1 MKCVGAEDGQ
11 KQCQRCK
18 RANVEFVIPL
28 SVAIPLFT
36 KPAAPLVAYLKSTG
50 EAASLAQS
58 AFLPPSISPPTY
70 LLNSRLSEASK
81 MLRRL
86 EKGLNS
92 AKLKTQPAEPGM
104 SAPYSP
110 PQAHNLPHEAIYS
123 AASPAEA
130 AFAAAPQYKPLEQLP
145 PLNSSSRQLPSINSP
160 SRQLPLPL
168 PSSTYLSSATS
179 AHPMDVDED
188 DDPDK
193 SDTPPYPA
201 KLIKQTQR
209 NSFFRIILNSEEAPI
224 STSSPTNRGSPYTPP
239 QSNAAAVNPPIPD
252 PISAGIITEADASV
266 LFDALFLRL
275 NPFINL
281 FDPQLHTHDYV
292 RNRSPFLFSTLITA
306 AAKFFKRDAH
316 KACQKLANTLAFRAF
331 SEAWKSVEVVQAF
344 ACLTYWRDSEDNVS
358 LRVSPPFR
366 FI

>member
-1 MKCVGAEDGQ
+1 
-11 KQCQRCK
+11 
-18 RANVEFVIPL
+18 
-28 SVAIPLFT
+28 
-36 KPAAPLVAYLKSTG
+36 
-50 EAASLAQS
+50 
-58 AFLPPSISPPTY
+58 
-70 LLNSRLSEASK
+70 

-92 AKLKTQPAEPGM
+92 AKLKTQSAEPGM

-110 PQAHNLPHEAIYS
+110 PQAHNLPHQAIYS

-130 AFAAAPQYKPLEQLP
+130 AFAAAPQYKPVEH

-168 PSSTYLSSATS
+168 PSSTYLSSATG
-179 AHPMDVDED
+179 AHTMDVDED

-224 STSSPTNRGSPYTPP
+224 STSSSTNCGSSYTPL
-239 QSNAAAVNPPIPD
+239 QSNAAAVNLPIPD

-281 FDPQLHTHDYV
+281 FDPQLHTHEYV

-344 ACLTYWRDSEDNVS
+344 ACLTYWRDPEDNVS
-358 LRVSPPFR
+358 LRVSTPFR